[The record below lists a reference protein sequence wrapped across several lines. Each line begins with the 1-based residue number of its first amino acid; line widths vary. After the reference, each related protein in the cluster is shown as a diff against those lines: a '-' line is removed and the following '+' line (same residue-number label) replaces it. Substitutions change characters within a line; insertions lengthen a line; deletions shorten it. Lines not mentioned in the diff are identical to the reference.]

1 MPAVKRN
8 PPVPIPTPE
17 EDTEFVKIVYK
28 ELSEN
33 ARYYDGHIWQI
44 PSVTIAVNA
53 FLIDQAFSENVQ
65 NFDLVR
71 IFMVIS
77 AAFFTFVLLIALV
90 KHRLHKSA
98 QDRNIEKIEK
108 HLKLREELHLRYKF
122 SKKEH
127 LEEVEGKN
135 PDKILKLLAPI
146 GANKGLMYVMV
157 VIFLVDIAILL
168 GILFRFW

>member
-1 MPAVKRN
+1 MPAVKKLSL
-8 PPVPIPTPE
+8 VSTPE
-17 EDTEFVKIVYK
+17 EDIDFIKIVYK

-53 FLIDQAFSENVQ
+53 FLINQAFSENVQ
-65 NFDLVR
+65 DIPFVR
-71 IFMVIS
+71 VLMVIS
-77 AAFFTFVLLIALV
+77 AAVFTFVLLIALV

-127 LEEVEGKN
+127 LEEVEGKK
-135 PDKILKLLAPI
+135 PDKILRLLASV
-146 GANKGLMYVMV
+146 GANRGLMYVMV
-157 VIFLVDIAILL
+157 VIFLVDIVILL
-168 GILFRFW
+168 GIPFRCW